1 MYIHVCVCVYA
12 GMYRH
17 SCIHICIY
25 TYTYKKQMGRQRRM
39 RGQDMDSGGRE
50 EESKSRQEGGKV
62 KEGAKR
68 LTKEEGEPQEEWEP
82 QIFQPSR

>member
-1 MYIHVCVCVYA
+1 MYIYVCVCVYA

-25 TYTYKKQMGRQRRM
+25 TYKKQMGRQRRM
-39 RGQDMDSGGRE
+39 RGQDMGSGGRG
-50 EESKSRQEGGKV
+50 EESKGRQEGGKV

-68 LTKEEGEPQEEWEP
+68 LTKEKGEPQEEWEP
-82 QIFQPSR
+82 QIFQRSR